1 MTQRTITAPS
11 DRRVREAAL
20 AAITW
25 VLPETADVRVEVE
38 TGVVRLAGRVH
49 SIEDR
54 DRVVS
59 AALDVEGARV
69 VVDDVTVLS
78 LRGVRVDDRTVAR
91 EVRRVLEGMPSMQAE
106 GLRARVRHGVVTVSG
121 AIAWRFERDTVLNLV
136 AAVPG
141 VTDVVDAV
149 LVARPR
155 PVLRSEDVLVAREH
169 VG

>member
-1 MTQRTITAPS
+1 MTQRTITGPS

-20 AAITW
+20 AAIAW

-38 TGVVRLAGRVH
+38 TGVVRIAGTVH

-54 DRVVS
+54 DRVVA

-69 VVDDVTVLS
+69 VVDDVEVLS
-78 LRGVRVDDRTVAR
+78 LRRGPVDDRSVAR
-91 EVRRVLEGMPSMQAE
+91 EVRRVLEGMPSLQAV

-121 AIAWRFERDTVLNLV
+121 VIAWRFERATVLNLV

-141 VTDVVDAV
+141 VADVVDAV
-149 LVARPR
+149 VVARPR
-155 PVLRSEDVLVAREH
+155 PVLRTEDLLVAREL
-169 VG
+169 VD